1 MAGGGVGEAALLGAV
16 LSSAQN
22 KDPLQGALM
31 GGLGGLAFGAFGGE
45 ALGEAGG
52 LGATDFSLGQA
63 GTQNAFANSLGSQ
76 EMIPIQDTGT
86 GLFGNASSIA
96 GNPALNGIPAVGANI
111 TGGIPQLGANWS
123 GAGGEGFTGPF
134 ELSNAQTNELI
145 SRNIDP
151 NYVNSLQDVTPRGVP
166 LEGGAAAGQAQVDL
180 SNRVGGSMLDT
191 TAGAFNPPAGNINAV
206 QDMMPAAYSGAG
218 MTPLNTPAAA
228 SPGLGSL
235 LSGNGKYYLAGGL
248 GLNYLM
254 NQDKA
259 KYGVPAVE
267 KYEGPLSKFKYDPM
281 TYRPDVVTP
290 PTPYRPVYA
299 AGGPVEQMSN
309 QATLGAN
316 TMYPMANMTTS
327 AFATPYQDPRSTNM
341 MQSMAPSGGGTV
353 NMMSGEPNMQGTR
366 LAVGGIASLGAYSD
380 GGRML
385 KGPGDG
391 MSDNIPARIGGKQEA
406 RLADGEFVVP
416 ADVVSH
422 LGNGSTDAGAKQ
434 LYAMMDKVRNARTG
448 RKQQGRQ
455 IKPQKYMPA

>member
-45 ALGEAGG
+45 AAGG
-52 LGATDFSLGQA
+52 LGATDMSLGQA

-76 EMIPIQDTGT
+76 EMIPVQDTGT
-86 GLFGNASSIA
+86 GLFGNASSAA
-96 GNPALNGIPAVGANI
+96 GNPALNGIPVTGANA
-111 TGGIPQLGANWS
+111 TNGIAQLNTNLYNPDS
-123 GAGGEGFTGPF
+123 LT
-134 ELSNAQTNELI
+134 ELNAAQTAELE
-145 SRNIDP
+145 RN
-151 NYVNSLQDVTPRGVP
+151 VP
-166 LEGGAAAGQAQVDL
+166 LARGFNPMSGDQV
-180 SNRVGGSMLDT
+180 VDT
-191 TAGAFNPPAGNINAV
+191 TAGAFNEPTAATPFAGSQTPDLV
-206 QDMMPAAYSGAG
+206 PGAYGAS
-218 MTPLNTPAAA
+218 TPA
-228 SPGLGSL
+228 SSGLGNL
-235 LSGNGKYYLAGGL
+235 LAGNGKYYLAGGL

-259 KYGVPAVE
+259 KYGIPETE
-267 KYEGPLSKFKYDPM
+267 KYSGPLSKFTYDPA
-281 TYRPDVVTP
+281 TYQPDVVRP

-309 QATLGAN
+309 NAAIGAN
-316 TMYPMANMTTS
+316 TMYPMANMATS
-327 AFATPYQDPRSTNM
+327 AFAVPYQDPRSTNM
-341 MQSMAPSGGGTV
+341 MAAMNPSGGGTV

-366 LAVGGIASLGAYSD
+366 LAAGGGISSLGAYSD

-434 LYAMMDKVRNARTG
+434 LYAMMDKVRSARTG
-448 RKQQGRQ
+448 RKAQGRQ

>member
-1 MAGGGVGEAALLGAV
+1 MAGGGIGEAALLGAA
-16 LSSAQN
+16 LSAAQN

-52 LGATDFSLGQA
+52 LGATDMSLGQA

-76 EMIPIQDTGT
+76 EMTPIQDTGT
-86 GLFGNASSIA
+86 GLFGNASSAA
-96 GNPALNGIPAVGANI
+96 GNPALNGLPAAGAN
-111 TGGIPQLGANWS
+111 
-123 GAGGEGFTGPF
+123 
-134 ELSNAQTNELI
+134 
-145 SRNIDP
+145 
-151 NYVNSLQDVTPRGVP
+151 VRGVP
-166 LEGGAAAGQAQVDL
+166 LEGGANALQSQVDL

-191 TAGAFNPPAGNINAV
+191 TAGAFNA
-206 QDMMPAAYSGAG
+206 PAATPFAGYQTPDLVSGAYG
-218 MTPLNTPAAA
+218 ASTPAT
-228 SPGLGSL
+228 SGIGNL

-259 KYGVPAVE
+259 KYGIPATE
-267 KYEGPLSKFKYDPM
+267 KYEGPLSKFKYDPN
-281 TYRPDVVTP
+281 TYQPDVVRP

-309 QATLGAN
+309 NAAIGAN

-327 AFATPYQDPRSTNM
+327 AFATPYQDPRATNM
-341 MQSMAPSGGGTV
+341 MSAMAPSGGGTV
-353 NMMSGEPNMQGTR
+353 DAMSGEPNMQGTR
-366 LAVGGIASLGAYSD
+366 LAAGGGISSLGAYSD

-434 LYAMMDKVRNARTG
+434 LYAMMDKVRSARTG
-448 RKQQGRQ
+448 RKAQGRQ

>member
-31 GGLGGLAFGAFGGE
+31 GGLGGLAFGGFGGE

-52 LGATDFSLGQA
+52 LGATDMSLGQA

-96 GNPALNGIPAVGANI
+96 GNPALSGIPAAGANV
-111 TGGIPQLGANWS
+111 TNGISQLDTNLYNPNS
-123 GAGGEGFTGPF
+123 LT
-134 ELSNAQTNELI
+134 ELNAAQTAELEK
-145 SRNIDP
+145 
-151 NYVNSLQDVTPRGVP
+151 TVP
-166 LEGGAAAGQAQVDL
+166 LARGLNPMANQTLAENA
-180 SNRVGGSMLDT
+180 GGSMLDT
-191 TAGAFNPPAGNINAV
+191 TAGAFNPPAATPFAGYETPDLV
-206 QDMMPAAYSGAG
+206 SGAYG
-218 MTPLNTPAAA
+218 ASTPAA
-228 SPGLGSL
+228 SGIGNL

-259 KYGVPAVE
+259 KYGIPAVE

-299 AGGPVEQMSN
+299 GGGPVEQMSN
-309 QATLGAN
+309 QNAIGAN
-316 TMYPMANMTTS
+316 TGFPQAYLHNA
-327 AFATPYQDPRSTNM
+327 AYATPYQTPISQNVLTGPGDTAVDPYTGE
-341 MQSMAPSGGGTV
+341 QKMA
-353 NMMSGEPNMQGTR
+353 
-366 LAVGGIASLGAYSD
+366 AGGIASLGAYSD

-434 LYAMMDKVRNARTG
+434 LYSMMDKVRRARTG

-455 IKPQKYMPA
+455 IQPQKYMPA

>member
-45 ALGEAGG
+45 LGGELGG

-76 EMIPIQDTGT
+76 EMLPIQDTGT

-96 GNPALNGIPAVGANI
+96 GNPALNGIPAAGANI

-166 LEGGAAAGQAQVDL
+166 LEGGAAAGQAQVGL

-191 TAGAFNPPAGNINAV
+191 TAGAFNPPAATPFAGYQTPDLV
-206 QDMMPAAYSGAG
+206 PGAYGAS
-218 MTPLNTPAAA
+218 TPA
-228 SPGLGSL
+228 SSGIGKL
-235 LSGNGKYYLAGGL
+235 LEGNGKYYLAGGL

-254 NQDKA
+254 GQDKA
-259 KYGVPAVE
+259 KYGMPAVE
-267 KYEGPLSKFKYDPM
+267 KYEGPLNKFKYDPM

>member
-31 GGLGGLAFGAFGGE
+31 GGLGGLAFGGFGGE

-52 LGATDFSLGQA
+52 LGATDMSLGQA

-96 GNPALNGIPAVGANI
+96 GNPALSGIPAAGANV
-111 TGGIPQLGANWS
+111 TNGISQLDTNLYNPNS
-123 GAGGEGFTGPF
+123 LT
-134 ELSNAQTNELI
+134 ELNAAQTAELEK
-145 SRNIDP
+145 
-151 NYVNSLQDVTPRGVP
+151 TVP
-166 LEGGAAAGQAQVDL
+166 LARGLNPMANQTLAENA
-180 SNRVGGSMLDT
+180 GGSMLDT
-191 TAGAFNPPAGNINAV
+191 TAGAFNAPTPGSIGNV
-206 QDMMPAAYSGAG
+206 QDMMPAAYSGPSS
-218 MTPLNTPAAA
+218 TAATA
-228 SPGLGSL
+228 PSGLGSL

-259 KYGVPAVE
+259 KYGIPAVE

-299 AGGPVEQMSN
+299 GGGPVEQMSN
-309 QATLGAN
+309 QNAIGAN
-316 TMYPMANMTTS
+316 TGFPQAYLHNA
-327 AFATPYQDPRSTNM
+327 AYATPYQTPISQNVLTGPGDTAVDPYTGE
-341 MQSMAPSGGGTV
+341 QKMA
-353 NMMSGEPNMQGTR
+353 
-366 LAVGGIASLGAYSD
+366 AGGIASLGAYSD

-434 LYAMMDKVRNARTG
+434 LYSMMDKVRRARTG

-455 IKPQKYMPA
+455 IQPQKYMPA